1 MNAQPAEAFVAPTGD
16 WDRIGAIAP
25 TMAATMRR
33 YLEQVATFLAPRSVD
48 VADLSLRQLAG
59 WLLDTT
65 DVRAVAAISRADV
78 EDYKRWLAAQ
88 PGATGKPLAANTRRQ
103 RLHTLRMFFDRL
115 SEWDWPDT
123 PARNPVI
130 AGDIPASPDPLPKF
144 LDDKAAAKFM
154 AAARNADDPR
164 DRIVCELL
172 ARTGL
177 RASELCDLAADAVV
191 LIGDNHWLRV
201 PLGKLRNDRYVPL
214 HPNLVDALARW
225 TANNIDMIRCHRR
238 LIADRRGPLDRHA
251 VGRIVGRVGRAAGI
265 DVHPHQLRHT
275 LATQAINRGM
285 RLEAIAALLG
295 HRSMHMTL
303 TYARI
308 ADRTVAD
315 QYAALSDRRAL
326 RPARSAPRQLRNHR
340 HGAPTPRSTRPHA
353 RQRPMRPTRPTRV
366 PHGNRLRDLQLLPD
380 HHRVPADPPTP
391 TRPRP
396 PTRPNRPRRALR
408 QPRRTHRQGPHLTA
422 ITRIMTVRAR
432 LGTSSSSHLGVM
444 KRSPVRARGIE
455 RVRDIGR
462 VAAQRSKFLEDVGRR
477 HRLGRLP
484 VSVRR
489 RHRHNEVV
497 TDCSHLDRHATM
509 MSQYG
514 DSLRARIGRSGA
526 RSDGGTLGR
535 CRGQRSRSCCSTW
548 VVCCSISVASRR

>member
-1 MNAQPAEAFVAPTGD
+1 MNTQPAEAFVAPGD

-25 TMAATMRR
+25 TMAATMHR
-33 YLEQVATFLAPRSVD
+33 YLDQVATFLAPRSVD
-48 VADLSLRQLAG
+48 VADLSLRQFAG

-65 DVRAVAAISRADV
+65 NVRAVTDVNRAEI

-115 SEWDWPDT
+115 IEWDWPDT

-144 LDDKAAAKFM
+144 LDDTAAAKFM

-214 HPNLVDALARW
+214 HPDLTGTLAHW
-225 TANNIDMIRCHRR
+225 TANHIEMIRHHRR
-238 LIADRRGPLDRHA
+238 LITDHRGPLDRHA

-315 QYAALSDRRAL
+315 QYTALSERLDALYNQPAQLPADYETTGMARLRREAHARMLGNGLCL
-326 RPARSAPRQLRNHR
+326 RPAQLECRMETVCETCTYFETTIEFRPTLERQRD
-340 HGAPTPRSTRPHA
+340 HA
-353 RQRPMRPTRPTRV
+353 RQ
-366 PHGNRLRDLQLLPD
+366 HGQTDRAALFDKLVAHIDKDL
-380 HHRVPADPPTP
+380 T
-391 TRPRP
+391 
-396 PTRPNRPRRALR
+396 
-408 QPRRTHRQGPHLTA
+408 
-422 ITRIMTVRAR
+422 
-432 LGTSSSSHLGVM
+432 
-444 KRSPVRARGIE
+444 
-455 RVRDIGR
+455 
-462 VAAQRSKFLEDVGRR
+462 
-477 HRLGRLP
+477 
-484 VSVRR
+484 
-489 RHRHNEVV
+489 
-497 TDCSHLDRHATM
+497 
-509 MSQYG
+509 
-514 DSLRARIGRSGA
+514 
-526 RSDGGTLGR
+526 
-535 CRGQRSRSCCSTW
+535 
-548 VVCCSISVASRR
+548 